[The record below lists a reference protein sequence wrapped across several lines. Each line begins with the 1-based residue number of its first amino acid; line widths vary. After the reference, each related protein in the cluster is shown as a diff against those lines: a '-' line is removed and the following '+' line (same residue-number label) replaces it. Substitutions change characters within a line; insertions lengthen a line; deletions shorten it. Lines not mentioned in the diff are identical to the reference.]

1 MALKRLAMVAVLL
14 VPISA
19 CAENPTKAPDVDSA
33 VPVTTAPFYW
43 PWSDGDAEQPP
54 KAKPYRLPTLA
65 GDDVNFH
72 DQPAKPVKAPHIDSD
87 AVYKYV
93 LDCFPEDSKWN
104 LDVSLRAQLA
114 KSGGAILGDDG
125 SETELGSSY
134 VGIVA
139 NLPLYS
145 SGELGREK
153 EREYKRRM
161 DVAGNVS
168 GFITAIASRNHA
180 VRELALYRS
189 LEARSAIRVRQGIVE
204 VAEQVQY
211 LEKVAGAQES
221 LIKDEA
227 KIMENRLKLVG
238 MCDPINAATI
248 NAWLTKVSAVPGR
261 QKTRKATP
269 KTKQAIPAEVHLS
282 NLKTGN

>member
-1 MALKRLAMVAVLL
+1 M
-14 VPISA
+14 PTSA
-19 CAENPTKAPDVDSA
+19 CAENPIKTIPDVDTA
-33 VPVTTAPFYW
+33 EPVKTAPFYW
-43 PWSDGDAEQPP
+43 PWSDGEAEKPP
-54 KAKPYRLPTLA
+54 QAKPYKLQTLA
-65 GDDVNFH
+65 GDGVDFH
-72 DQPAKPVKAPHIDSD
+72 AQPAKPVKAPHIDSD
-87 AVYKYV
+87 AVYQYI
-93 LDCFPEDSKWN
+93 LDCFPEDSRWN

-114 KSGGAILGDDG
+114 KSGTILGDDG

-139 NLPLYS
+139 KLPLYS
-145 SGELGREK
+145 AGEMNRRT

-168 GFITAIASRNHA
+168 SFITSIASRNHA

-189 LEARSAIRVRQGIVE
+189 LEARSAIRVSQGIVE

-221 LIKDEA
+221 LIKTEA

-238 MCDPINAATI
+238 MCDPTSAPTI

-261 QKTRKATP
+261 KKPAKKASPKPSAIQKTATDLHLTSRKAA
-269 KTKQAIPAEVHLS
+269 Q
-282 NLKTGN
+282 

>member
-1 MALKRLAMVAVLL
+1 MA
-14 VPISA
+14 
-19 CAENPTKAPDVDSA
+19 E
-33 VPVTTAPFYW
+33 PVKTAPFYW
-43 PWSDGDAEQPP
+43 PWSDGEAQKPP

-65 GDDVNFH
+65 GDDVNFQ
-72 DQPAKPVKAPHIDSD
+72 DEPAKPVKAPNIDSD

-93 LDCFPEDSKWN
+93 LDCFPESSKWK

-114 KSGGAILGDDG
+114 QKDNTILSDDG
-125 SETELGSSY
+125 TSTELGSSY

-139 NLPLYS
+139 SLPLYS
-145 SGELGREK
+145 AGEISREK

-168 GFITAIASRNHA
+168 SFITAIASRNHA

-204 VAEQVQY
+204 VTEQVQY
-211 LEKVAGAQES
+211 LEKVANAQES
-221 LIKDEA
+221 LINDEA

-238 MCDPINAATI
+238 MCDPVNAPVINQ
-248 NAWLTKVSAVPGR
+248 WLSDVSAVPGR
-261 QKTRKATP
+261 
-269 KTKQAIPAEVHLS
+269 TKS
-282 NLKTGN
+282 K